1 MYYDLIYTRCRH
13 GVDILRSGQP
23 ILSDGFKVYA
33 CCSDLYKEDIVDL
46 QLVMNSLQKK
56 QSFSE
61 PDFMDDAYL
70 YAVPDAGFSF
80 LNSFH
85 PIPYDLSVTGDF
97 AKRPGMYLNH
107 AIIGNFKYLYPFE
120 IFHDRKVWTARENN
134 EAYYYENEPADLE
147 CREIRAS
154 ESPFYSFSKIGNFI
168 KDGRAD
174 ALKKA
179 VAFILG
185 QFLLPL
191 DKRKYLV
198 IKDESSENI
207 EMWIGAIELAFSPRI
222 ASNIPF
228 ATRMDKFINSNIYYV
243 KEDGSFSQ
251 QQQSSPANHTRLRA
265 MIVGVV
271 SKDKS
276 NQVRILNDS
285 PYVVLDGENKKA
297 EFNMESLGEFF
308 NIISSF
314 DGMHERFSREFL
326 QSFDIHFPSADF
338 NALAK
343 AYEILC
349 GDSFGSPEEY
359 AKALSVLSKYK
370 IYKTNII
377 SEIYE
382 KVNCRLGQFIKSSLE
397 KSFPILNWVGDVS
410 DVVGDPDAK
419 TRLSEIIRDRAKEVF
434 FTDYKKGGITAFWDE
449 VKGGPFVEDV
459 GKFLTDMSDADEYAE
474 VIRLYDSSDAV
485 LFLEIYCM
493 LCRDILRKGESAKLI
508 VSYCVTSCE
517 KKPMTDS
524 SYKRILLTLKKVVG
538 DDALKFLLDG
548 IKTYEPEIF
557 DSVVDHV
564 IVVSSGRGLT
574 LDDMFLLCGDLSE
587 YGMYDKEQMLV
598 RHYIEDAENIMEL
611 EAFSERAVSAACFDE
626 KTKEKIYELLDG
638 RVNVEEQDSEI
649 FAASIQKNLPKDT
662 VCTNSA
668 HIVAIDN
675 LLHMKKGDS
684 VKMCLKPYIKQDFPS
699 VLSKNYVARLISA
712 LLKIKTTREDQWFI
726 LDLLLESPD
735 IFLKQYMSA
744 LVMTAESNPEKW
756 ERTLEFIYASPNAR
770 TKRKLESILSSSI
783 VNSGLKK
790 KNLDA
795 LGKLLSDKSMRKYYE
810 NIIDDAADEIKERD
824 GSIVSKLFGGFRK

>member
-1 MYYDLIYTRCRH
+1 MSLRC
-13 GVDILRSGQP
+13 
-23 ILSDGFKVYA
+23 
-33 CCSDLYKEDIVDL
+33 
-46 QLVMNSLQKK
+46 
-56 QSFSE
+56 
-61 PDFMDDAYL
+61 
-70 YAVPDAGFSF
+70 
-80 LNSFH
+80 
-85 PIPYDLSVTGDF
+85 
-97 AKRPGMYLNH
+97 
-107 AIIGNFKYLYPFE
+107 
-120 IFHDRKVWTARENN
+120 NN
-134 EAYYYENEPADLE
+134 Y
-147 CREIRAS
+147 
-154 ESPFYSFSKIGNFI
+154 
-168 KDGRAD
+168 
-174 ALKKA
+174 
-179 VAFILG
+179 
-185 QFLLPL
+185 
-191 DKRKYLV
+191 
-198 IKDESSENI
+198 
-207 EMWIGAIELAFSPRI
+207 
-222 ASNIPF
+222 
-228 ATRMDKFINSNIYYV
+228 
-243 KEDGSFSQ
+243 
-251 QQQSSPANHTRLRA
+251 
-265 MIVGVV
+265 
-271 SKDKS
+271 
-276 NQVRILNDS
+276 
-285 PYVVLDGENKKA
+285 
-297 EFNMESLGEFF
+297 
-308 NIISSF
+308 
-314 DGMHERFSREFL
+314 
-326 QSFDIHFPSADF
+326 
-338 NALAK
+338 
-343 AYEILC
+343 
-349 GDSFGSPEEY
+349 
-359 AKALSVLSKYK
+359 
-370 IYKTNII
+370 
-377 SEIYE
+377 
-382 KVNCRLGQFIKSSLE
+382 
-397 KSFPILNWVGDVS
+397 
-410 DVVGDPDAK
+410 
-419 TRLSEIIRDRAKEVF
+419 
-434 FTDYKKGGITAFWDE
+434 
-449 VKGGPFVEDV
+449 
-459 GKFLTDMSDADEYAE
+459 
-474 VIRLYDSSDAV
+474 SSDAV

-638 RVNVEEQDSEI
+638 RVNVEGQDSEI

>member
-33 CCSDLYKEDIVDL
+33 CSSDLYKENIVDL
-46 QLVMNSLQKK
+46 QFAMNSLQKK

-61 PDFMDDAYL
+61 PEFMDDAYL
-70 YAVPDAGFSF
+70 YAVPDTGLSF

-107 AIIGNFKYLYPFE
+107 AIIGNFEHLYPFE
-120 IFHDRKVWTARENN
+120 IFHDKNVWTAQENN
-134 EAYYYENEPADLE
+134 EVYYYENEPVDLE
-147 CREIRAS
+147 GREIV
-154 ESPFYSFSKIGNFI
+154 ESKNPAYSFSKIGNFI

-179 VAFILG
+179 IAFIIS
-185 QFLLPL
+185 QFSLPL
-191 DKRKYLV
+191 DKRKYLI

-222 ASNIPF
+222 ASSISF
-228 ATRMDKFINSNIYYV
+228 ATRMDKFVNSNIYYV

-276 NQVRILNDS
+276 NQVRILNNS

-297 EFNMESLGEFF
+297 EFNIESSGDFF

-314 DGMHERFSREFL
+314 DEMHERFSREFL
-326 QSFDIHFPSADF
+326 QSFDIHFPSTDF

-349 GDSFGSPEEY
+349 GGSFGSSGEY
-359 AKALSVLSKYK
+359 ANALSVLSKYK
-370 IYKTNII
+370 IYRTDII

-382 KVNCRLGQFIKSSLE
+382 KINSRLDQFIKGSLE

-410 DVVGDPDAK
+410 DVLGDFNAK
-419 TRLSEIIRDRAKEVF
+419 TRLSEIIRNRAREVF
-434 FTDYKKGGITAFWDE
+434 FTDYKKGGIATFWNE
-449 VKGGPFVEDV
+449 VKRESFVEDIR
-459 GKFLTDMSDADEYAE
+459 KLLTDVLNVDEYVE
-474 VIRLYDSSDAV
+474 VIRLYDSADAV
-485 LFLEIYCM
+485 LFLEIYCTVCNDV
-493 LCRDILRKGESAKLI
+493 LKKSESAKLI
-508 VSYCVTSCE
+508 VSYCIASCE
-517 KKPMTDS
+517 KKLMTDS
-524 SYKRILLTLKKVVG
+524 SYMRILLALKKVVG
-538 DDALKFLLDG
+538 DGALKFLLDS

-557 DSVVDHV
+557 DSMIDYV
-564 IVVSSGRGLT
+564 IMVSKDGGGTIEDT
-574 LDDMFLLCGDLSE
+574 LLLCESLSE
-587 YGMYDKEQMLV
+587 YGMHDKELMLV
-598 RHYIEDAENIMEL
+598 RHYIEDAKDIIEL
-611 EAFSERAVSAACFDE
+611 ELFLEKVINATCFDE
-626 KTKEKIYELLDG
+626 TTKNRIYELLDDK
-638 RVNVEEQDSEI
+638 VSVEDQNFVI
-649 FAASIQKNLPKDT
+649 LATAIQKNRPKSS

-668 HIVAIDN
+668 HIAAIDD
-675 LLHMKKGDS
+675 LLHLKNGNS
-684 VKMCLKPYIKQDFPS
+684 VKMCLEPYVKQDFIS
-699 VLSKNYVARLISA
+699 ISSRGYVSRLISA
-712 LLKIKTTREDQWFI
+712 LLKVKNTREDQQFI
-726 LDLLLESPD
+726 LDLLSGSPD
-735 IFLKQYMSA
+735 IYLKQYLST
-744 LVMTAESNPEKW
+744 LVMVAESNAEKW
-756 ERTLEFIYASPNAR
+756 EWTLEFASTCSDER
-770 TKRKLESILSSSI
+770 IKRKVKKALSDAI

-795 LGKLLSDKSMRKYYE
+795 LGKLLLDKSIRKYYE
-810 NIIDDAADEIKERD
+810 DIVDDAADVIKERD